1 MDATRTPRLGN
12 VQPTLSSRFAAPRA
26 SLAERSFREPRS
38 RQDLGLS
45 AGSSGPRRRSVL
57 IVLLAALVAPAN
69 GSAGELKARA
79 ATVVGPPTP
88 AVAGA
93 TQRIRAEEAAVRAVN
108 TLRPDGDR
116 LVLRQPHDRVEF
128 AAEGVRF
135 EPRRGPAWSWSLR
148 AVEAGGTALPGVRL
162 AGVGPRADGF
172 TARYERGALVEEYVA
187 HADGIEQRFVLGAP
201 PAAAGAL
208 VLVGEVASAGSFETL
223 ARGWRWR
230 NDRGAVRL
238 GEVFA
243 YDATGAALPATLEVT
258 ATGTRIV
265 LDGAA
270 LAAARY
276 PVTVDPEI
284 GANDF
289 RISDMGGTGDANYDA
304 FEPAVAYNA
313 TDNEYLVVWAGDD
326 DVGGLVDGEYEI
338 FGQRLDAA
346 TGAEVGSNDL
356 RISDMGGT
364 GDVTYGALLTAVAY
378 NATDNEYLVVWR
390 GSDNVGGLV
399 TGETEVFGQ
408 RLDGATGAEV
418 GSNDFRISDMGGTG
432 DANYDIYSVDVA
444 YDAADNEYL
453 VVWMGDDDTGG
464 LVDNEYEIFGQRL
477 DAATGAEV
485 GGNDFRISDMG
496 GTGNANYEAESAAV
510 AYNAIDN
517 EYLVVWKGDDNV
529 GGLVDNEYE
538 IYGQRINA
546 ATGTALGSDDFRISD
561 MGGTGDTGYRAG
573 EPVVAYNAADNEYLV
588 VWMGDDNVGGLVDN
602 EYEIFGQRIDAATGA
617 EVGSNDFRISAMG
630 GTGNAIYDAYDPAVA
645 YNAAHNGFVVV
656 WRGDHDGGGLSDNEL
671 EVFGE
676 LLGADGVTI
685 GPSDVRLS
693 DMGGTGDNPFGVAS
707 PAVAHGS
714 NPDEL
719 LVVWKGD
726 DDVDGLVDEE
736 SEIFGQRLTG
746 DPTLLFLDG
755 FESGGTSAWSA
766 TVP

>member
-1 MDATRTPRLGN
+1 M
-12 VQPTLSSRFAAPRA
+12 
-26 SLAERSFREPRS
+26 
-38 RQDLGLS
+38 
-45 AGSSGPRRRSVL
+45 
-57 IVLLAALVAPAN
+57 
-69 GSAGELKARA
+69 
-79 ATVVGPPTP
+79 
-88 AVAGA
+88 
-93 TQRIRAEEAAVRAVN
+93 RAVN

-148 AVEAGGTALPGVRL
+148 SVEVGGTALPGVRL
-162 AGVGPRADGF
+162 AGVGPRADGL

-187 HADGIEQRFVLGAP
+187 HAEGIEQRFVLGAP

-208 VLVGEVASAGSFETL
+208 VLVGEVASTGSFETL

-289 RISDMGGTGDANYDA
+289 RISDMGGTGDTGYDA

-313 TDNEYLVVWAGDD
+313 TDNEYLVVWHGDD
-326 DVGGLVDGEYEI
+326 DIGGLVDDEYEI

-346 TGAEVGSNDL
+346 TGAEVGSNDF

-378 NATDNEYLVVWR
+378 NTTDNEYLVVWR
-390 GSDNVGGLV
+390 GDDNVGGLV
-399 TGETEVFGQ
+399 DDETEVFGQ

-444 YDAADNEYL
+444 YNAADNEYL
-453 VVWMGDDDTGG
+453 VVWRGDDNVGG

-496 GTGNANYEAESAAV
+496 GTGDVE
-510 AYNAIDN
+510 
-517 EYLVVWKGDDNV
+517 LRGRRCR
-529 GGLVDNEYE
+529 GGLQRDRQRIPGGLEGRRQRRRAR
-538 IYGQRINA
+538 GQRVRDLRPA
-546 ATGTALGSDDFRISD
+546 AQRGHRHGPRQRRLPHQRHGAAPATRATAPAIP
-561 MGGTGDTGYRAG
+561 A
-573 EPVVAYNAADNEYLV
+573 VAYNAADNEYLV

-602 EYEIFGQRIDAATGA
+602 EYEIFGQRLDAATGA
-617 EVGSNDFRISAMG
+617 EVGSNDFRIS
-630 GTGNAIYDAYDPAVA
+630 D
-645 YNAAHNGFVVV
+645 
-656 WRGDHDGGGLSDNEL
+656 DGGHRQHDLRRLRSRGGLQRR
-671 EVFGE
+671 
-676 LLGADGVTI
+676 
-685 GPSDVRLS
+685 P
-693 DMGGTGDNPFGVAS
+693 
-707 PAVAHGS
+707 
-714 NPDEL
+714 
-719 LVVWKGD
+719 
-726 DDVDGLVDEE
+726 
-736 SEIFGQRLTG
+736 QRLCRR
-746 DPTLLFLDG
+746 LDG
-755 FESGGTSAWSA
+755 RPRWRRALRQ
-766 TVP
+766 